1 MKNIVI
7 IQGHPDNTHAHFGHA
22 LAQQYLDGAH
32 EAGHQVQI
40 IQVARL
46 DFPWLKS
53 DEEFEHGEIPPIL
66 KPAQQAIE
74 QADHLVFIYPLWLG
88 DMPAIL
94 KAFLEQVFR
103 PGFAIGKAGDEQR
116 KGGLLKGKTA
126 RIVVTMGMPAFIYR
140 WFYGAHSL
148 KSFKRNILKFSGIK
162 ISGETLIGFMGQTKP
177 HKNQAW
183 LDKMQQ
189 YGKAGN

>member
-7 IQGHPDNTHAHFGHA
+7 IQGHPDSSHAHFGHA

-32 EAGHQVQI
+32 EAGHQAQI

-53 DEEFEHGEIPPIL
+53 DQEFEHGEIPATL

-94 KAFLEQVFR
+94 KPF
-103 PGFAIGKAGDEQR
+103 
-116 KGGLLKGKTA
+116 
-126 RIVVTMGMPAFIYR
+126 
-140 WFYGAHSL
+140 
-148 KSFKRNILKFSGIK
+148 
-162 ISGETLIGFMGQTKP
+162 
-177 HKNQAW
+177 
-183 LDKMQQ
+183 
-189 YGKAGN
+189 